1 MTRNRSILA
10 ALVTGFVVLGM
21 SLQAVPGLVETTVE
35 GTVVRAGDTKLTLLP
50 TATGV
55 LERFA
60 VASDATITRNG
71 RNVKLEDIVFG
82 DFALVSVKE
91 NPAPSQDQE
100 KDTEVLRVATVIV
113 AVSPFKRHGANR

>member
-1 MTRNRSILA
+1 MTRYRSILA
-10 ALVTGFVVLGM
+10 VLVTGFIVLGM
-21 SLQAVPGLVETTVE
+21 NLQAVPGLLEKTIE
-35 GTVVRAGDTKLTLLP
+35 GTVVRAGDSKLTLLP

-71 RNVKLEDIVFG
+71 QNVKLEDIVFG

-91 NPAPSQDQE
+91 NPSD
-100 KDTEVLRVATVIV
+100 KDDEVLRVATVIV
-113 AVSPFKRHGANR
+113 AVSPFKRQEGDL